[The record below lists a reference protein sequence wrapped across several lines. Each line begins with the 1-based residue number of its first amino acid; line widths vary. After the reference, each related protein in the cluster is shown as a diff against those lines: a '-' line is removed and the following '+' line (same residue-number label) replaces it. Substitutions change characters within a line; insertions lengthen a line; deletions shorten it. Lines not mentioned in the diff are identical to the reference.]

1 MTEKKGEI
9 TLVKSIFMLHI
20 CNAKHNIIFFHKTYF
35 INHENQKLRM
45 KIRSFVCI
53 YFKAHLSNM
62 PEKIP

>member
-1 MTEKKGEI
+1 
-9 TLVKSIFMLHI
+9 MLHI

-35 INHENQKLRM
+35 INHENQKLWM

-62 PEKIP
+62 HEKIP